1 MYYFQITLEKQ
12 TAKKHKILNIKSL
25 LRAPD

>member
-25 LRAPD
+25 LRALD

>member
-12 TAKKHKILNIKSL
+12 TAKKHKTLNIKSL
-25 LRAPD
+25 LKAPD

>member
-12 TAKKHKILNIKSL
+12 TAKKHKIMSNKSL
-25 LRAPD
+25 LKAPD